1 MDFQDDPE
9 YQASLRLMVRP
20 SPSMDNDTREA
31 ANAAVKQALEAYSK
45 QPWYVTAYNAVRFR
59 IYWATYWIRM
69 QIGAHLVYRLGWD
82 ESKTFRRLG
91 L

>member
-1 MDFQDDPE
+1 MGWSHDGVWFPDDSDIE
-9 YQASLRLMVRP
+9 DRAKQIK
-20 SPSMDNDTREA
+20 N
-31 ANAAVKQALEAYSK
+31 ANEAVKRALAEFYA
-45 QPWYVTAYNAVRFR
+45 QPWYVTAYARARFS